1 MKKKKMN
8 YKIIAR
14 YIKDLKFEI
23 PNPQIFFLLEK
34 NISNYKINI
43 DIQSKQFKDKIIEV
57 ETTLA
62 LNPNTND
69 FDKINTKIVFSTMIE
84 IEGEL
89 TNKKSLEE
97 VILIKVP
104 NEIYPEIRSLFVLLF
119 EKSGFK
125 KIKIEETIDFKEL
138 YLKKLFNNNFF
149 LVLFLKKICVVLVL
163 H

>member
-1 MKKKKMN
+1 MN

-14 YIKDLKFEI
+14 YIKNLQFEI
-23 PNPQIFFLLEK
+23 PNPKAFFLLEK

-43 DIQSKQFKDKIIEV
+43 DIKSNQFKDKIIEV
-57 ETTLA
+57 ETTLT

-69 FDKINTKIVFSTMIE
+69 FEKINTTIVFSTIIE

-97 VILIKVP
+97 IILIKVP
-104 NEIYPEIRSLFVLLF
+104 FEIYPEIRSLFVLLF

-125 KIKIEETIDFKEL
+125 KIKIEENIDFKEL
-138 YLKKLFNNNFF
+138 YLKRTFQ
-149 LVLFLKKICVVLVL
+149 
-163 H
+163 

>member
-1 MKKKKMN
+1 MN
-8 YKIIAR
+8 YKIVAK

-23 PNPQIFFLLEK
+23 PNPKTFFLLEK

-43 DIQSKQFKDKIIEV
+43 DIKSNQFKEKIIEV
-57 ETTLA
+57 KTTLT
-62 LNPNTND
+62 LNPNKDD
-69 FDKINTKIVFSTMIE
+69 FDKINTKIVFSTIVE
-84 IEGEL
+84 IDGEL

-125 KIKIEETIDFKEL
+125 RIKIEESIDFKEL
-138 YLKKLFNNNFF
+138 YLKRS
-149 LVLFLKKICVVLVL
+149 IQ
-163 H
+163 